1 MLMQL
6 LRHVHYKS
14 VAMAMAIT
22 LLLDS
27 LTGIL
32 LTLFMGRKALPPG
45 ASQAD
50 LQKAFEAVSQQ
61 PAYLGASLL
70 LGSASTLLGGYLAA
84 RMAGRLPYLN
94 SAAYG
99 VLGLALVLWLGAPDT
114 PLWFD
119 LLGDLSTLPLALA
132 GGHWARQQQ
141 PPVRPDAKRPGP
153 H

>member
-6 LRHVHYKS
+6 LRHVHYKA
-14 VAMAMAIT
+14 VAMAMMVT
-22 LLLDS
+22 LLLDG

-32 LTLFMGRKALPPG
+32 LTLFMGRKALPDG

-50 LQKAFEAVSQQ
+50 LQKAFEAIGQS
-61 PAYLGASLL
+61 PSYLGASLL
-70 LGSASTLLGGYLAA
+70 LGSASTVLGGYLAA

-99 VLGLALVLWLGAPDT
+99 VLGLLLMLLMGAPDT

-119 LLGDLSTLPLALA
+119 LFGDLSTLPLALA
-132 GGHWARQQQ
+132 GGHWAKREQQARQAT
-141 PPVRPDAKRPGP
+141 PPR
-153 H
+153 